1 MVQRFLLKQE
11 EQINLWPSKMSYSA
25 KMVSF
30 TKIDF
35 SSNVLK
41 STQNSIISTIFIS
54 IMGHDISMWNCFKNS
69 TFEQVVITFWWS
81 ITKLEKEIVPNIAKN
96 MCLEMKWGHVW
107 FHPSVFVM
115 QQSHT
120 SSMQHLIWVNSIKAG
135 QLLRGCDTW
144 NPYWAML
151 FEPLHNFLVFIAVI
165 IIIILIQCFYYY

>member
-1 MVQRFLLKQE
+1 
-11 EQINLWPSKMSYSA
+11 MSYSA

-41 STQNSIISTIFIS
+41 STQNSIISTIFYFYN
-54 IMGHDISMWNCFKNS
+54 GTWYSMWNWIVLKK
-69 TFEQVVITFWWS
+69 QHFWAS
-81 ITKLEKEIVPNIAKN
+81 SYYILMIDYKVRERDCAQHSQEYVFR
-96 MCLEMKWGHVW
+96 MKWGHVW

-144 NPYWAML
+144 NPYWAWCCLSRYIISL
-151 FEPLHNFLVFIAVI
+151 FSLLWSLLLF
-165 IIIILIQCFYYY
+165 LIQCFIIIHILWMTISLPFM